1 VYVFEHGLR
10 CAQIF
15 GNDERKNVLYEYE
28 IGYLVELYFGSYVYI
43 FSNDYVDVLQ
53 HVDTDD
59 DIYGNVDGLCSNDVY
74 NECLIGEVVGDMPV
88 LLPTHPVVTVNLQDH
103 LTNLDVQN
111 KDQEEE
117 GHANYLTNNDPY
129 YD

>member
-1 VYVFEHGLR
+1 LR

-59 DIYGNVDGLCSNDVY
+59 DIYGNVDGGCSNDVY
-74 NECLIGEVVGDMPV
+74 NECLIGEVVGDMPCELFFSFHGCADV
-88 LLPTHPVVTVNLQDH
+88 ESVIVDVNVSL
-103 LTNLDVQN
+103 
-111 KDQEEE
+111 
-117 GHANYLTNNDPY
+117 
-129 YD
+129 